1 MNSQQIKTLK
11 EYKERKEDLVLK
23 FESNSGQS
31 NENNGVIKQLRMKKE
46 VIIWDYV
53 KLIVDFLIQWKEILK
68 HILFPDLDR
77 FLLL

>member
-31 NENNGVIKQLRMKKE
+31 NESNAVIKQLRMKKE
-46 VIIWDYV
+46 VIT
-53 KLIVDFLIQWKEILK
+53 
-68 HILFPDLDR
+68 
-77 FLLL
+77 